1 MQEGIVSQS
10 HVLADCH
17 VGGSIIAGKRAVDIS
32 LALLGLIA
40 AVPIILV
47 LGMLIKIQSPGPVM
61 YSQRRVGLHR
71 KPFRMYKLRSMV
83 TDAEADGPQLSYP
96 GDVRVIPVGRF
107 MRKYHLDEIPNL
119 WNVLTGDMSIV
130 GPRPERE
137 YFIDKIETRAPEYEK
152 LLRIKPGL
160 TSLGMVK
167 YGYAY
172 DVDGMISRMKYDMI
186 YLDEMSMWFDI
197 KIMCHTVLTVMRGE
211 GK

>member
-1 MQEGIVSQS
+1 MSQS
-10 HVLADCH
+10 HVLTDCH
-17 VGGSIIAGKRAVDIS
+17 VGGSIVAGKRAVDIS

-47 LGMLIKIQSPGPVM
+47 LGILIKVQSPGPVV
-61 YSQRRVGLHR
+61 YSQKRVGLHR

-119 WNVLTGDMSIV
+119 WNVLAGDMSIV

-160 TSLGMVK
+160 TSWGMVK